1 MNEITCARNE
11 PKPKK
16 LFGKKYCVFFFLVV
30 LGVGY
35 NQQLINVMVITK
47 EKPTSWPGAGLG

>member
-1 MNEITCARNE
+1 MSPSLKSYSVKNIV
-11 PKPKK
+11 
-16 LFGKKYCVFFFLVV
+16 YFFLVV

-47 EKPTSWPGAGLG
+47 EKTTSWPGAGLG